1 MTTYEYWRNRE
12 RERRRREE
20 QILDEA
26 EKFAEI
32 EAIYEGMY
40 DWADREINAFYG
52 KYADAEGIDIA
63 EAKKRVSNLDIEA
76 YEKMAE
82 QYVKG
87 RNFSPEANQAM
98 RLYNAT
104 MKINRLELLKAKI
117 GLHMVDGFDQIDKL
131 MGEYLTD
138 EAVAEYERQAGI
150 LGTTITDAD
159 TLERAHNIV
168 DASFYN
174 ATYSERIWSH
184 QDNLR
189 DAIGIELQKGLIA
202 GNSSRVMARRIK
214 DQFGVSQDDAFRLM
228 VTEFRRVQ
236 TDVAMDS
243 YKSQDIDQYMYMA
256 VNPQACP
263 ICRELNGKIYD
274 VEGAEIGNP
283 DHPLP
288 PMHPRCHCTTAPYI
302 NEEAYEDWLTWLEN
316 GGTTAMWEML
326 TPEERAEEIRL
337 LKAQQP
343 QEEPKAEPKPQEE
356 PKETVTE
363 ADAELND
370 ALADAY
376 EYHRKTNDL
385 NVVPYDDIPKG
396 FNIINADLGN
406 METRGIFERTLAK
419 LVERYDTPL
428 QKVRLMDRNE
438 VMQYQTVFGQTT
450 HNYEVDSAEVRFN
463 PLKCGKRETLVN
475 RIRELSRSGYIVRV
489 RAGDEDKFVA
499 THEFAH
505 TLISTQPL
513 NKKRNFVNAD
523 YGKIERTQREL
534 TGIYDEYIAE
544 LQEYESKYKQAEYN
558 FIMTGDPGEADVAR
572 YYKKQF
578 EDTRISKYSME
589 NPDEF
594 IAEAFTHSELSDYD
608 NKYANRVRKV
618 LDDNFER

>member
-20 QILDEA
+20 QILNEA
-26 EKFAEI
+26 ERFAEI

-82 QYVKG
+82 QYVKDKD
-87 RNFSPEANQAM
+87 FSKEANEAM

-104 MKINRLELLKAKI
+104 MKINRLELLKAQI

-150 LGTTITDAD
+150 LGTTLTEAD

-189 DAIGIELQKGLIA
+189 DAIATELQKGLIA
-202 GNSSRVMARRIK
+202 GNSSRQMARRIK

-243 YKSQDIDQYMYMA
+243 YKSQDIEKYMYMA
-256 VNPQACP
+256 VNPNACP
-263 ICRELNGKIYD
+263 ICRELNNKVYD

-288 PMHPRCHCTTAPYI
+288 PMHPRCHCTTAPYLD
-302 NEEAYEDWLTWLEN
+302 EQAYEDWLTWIEN
-316 GGTTAMWEML
+316 GGTTEQWSQMS
-326 TPEERAEEIRL
+326 PEERQRFRQSVVQSPQGEAEQADTFTPAKTKAEAEEYAGEFTDKNRFGAVGVSYDGVDLEIANTCNKTIGDFFKKYRVE
-337 LKAQQP
+337 KFGGI
-343 QEEPKAEPKPQEE
+343 
-356 PKETVTE
+356 
-363 ADAELND
+363 
-370 ALADAY
+370 LA
-376 EYHRKTNDL
+376 
-385 NVVPYDDIPKG
+385 PKG
-396 FNIINADLGN
+396 NTKLGKLMSNATAGYSPVRHSFLLNRKSLKD
-406 METRGIFERTLAK
+406 METAQKNFQAERDAITDILEHPEKYDLSKGSRQLQRVVENSRQSGRSTYPATLEEA
-419 LVERYDTPL
+419 LWHECGHAL
-428 QKVRLMDRNE
+428 DRQMRKMPGYSE
-438 VMQYQTVFGQTT
+438 LESRMM
-450 HNYEVDSAEVRFN
+450 NYAPN
-463 PLKCGKRETLVN
+463 
-475 RIRELSRSGYIVRV
+475 ISGY
-489 RAGDEDKFVA
+489 ACD
-499 THEFAH
+499 
-505 TLISTQPL
+505 SM
-513 NKKRNFVNAD
+513 
-523 YGKIERTQREL
+523 
-534 TGIYDEYIAE
+534 DEYIAE
-544 LQEYESKYKQAEYN
+544 SFSAYN
-558 FIMTGDPGEADVAR
+558 AGDYDILDPMM
-572 YYKKQF
+572 
-578 EDTRISKYSME
+578 I
-589 NPDEF
+589 
-594 IAEAFTHSELSDYD
+594 EAF
-608 NKYANRVRKV
+608 RKC
-618 LDDNFER
+618 ER